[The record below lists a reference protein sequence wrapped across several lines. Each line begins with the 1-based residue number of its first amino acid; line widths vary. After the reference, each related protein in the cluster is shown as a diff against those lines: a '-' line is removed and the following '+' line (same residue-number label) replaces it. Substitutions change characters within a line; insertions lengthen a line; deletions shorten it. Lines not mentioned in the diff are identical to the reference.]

1 MENTQNHEL
10 EDKQSKA
17 FSLRDLLKI
26 RDYRML
32 WFGQIV
38 SDFGD
43 SMTNLA
49 LLLLVNHLTGSTTAL
64 ATMAIVLALPSLTF
78 GLVSGV
84 IIDRFDRKR
93 IMILS
98 DLLRGIFVIGFVLV
112 DSAEKIWILYVIAFI
127 QATIATFFT
136 PARGALI
143 PNIVPKKGL
152 MSANSISQTSRIIFG
167 LLGTGA
173 AGFLIGQF
181 NGYWEIFIIDGVTF
195 FVSLALIAQIRYA
208 HQPGK
213 DKAPISISS
222 IFHELREGIKIT
234 ASNRIL
240 TGTISAFAVTML
252 GLGAVNILLVPLLV
266 DDLQV
271 SETWFA
277 AIEFSQTSAMILAGS
292 LMAVLA
298 SRLKPTKILSFALI
312 GLGFAVALMSLPT
325 NVWHIMAILFLAGL
339 MITPV
344 QAAGSTIIQTAV
356 PDEMRGRTGS
366 ANNALITTAQ
376 LVSMAVAGVLAD
388 AFGAR
393 NVFVIGG
400 ILVAFAGVVALFI
413 FRGVTLAP
421 ISIPTALQE
430 PVEAVE

>member
-1 MENTQNHEL
+1 MENQQKMDI
-10 EDKQSKA
+10 EDKQSKT
-17 FSLRDLLKI
+17 FGLGDLLKI

-78 GLVSGV
+78 GLLSGV
-84 IIDRFDRKR
+84 IIDRFDRKK
-93 IMILS
+93 IMIFS
-98 DLLRGIFVIGFVLV
+98 DLVRALFVLGFVLV
-112 DSAEKIWILYVIAFI
+112 DTADKLWVLYLIGFM
-127 QATIATFFT
+127 QASIATFFT
-136 PARGALI
+136 PARSALI
-143 PNIVPKKGL
+143 PNIVPREGL
-152 MSANSISQTSRIIFG
+152 MSANSISQTSRIVFG

-181 NGYWEIFIIDGVTF
+181 DQYWEIFIIDSVTF
-195 FVSLALIAQIRYA
+195 LVSLALIAQIRYA
-208 HQPGK
+208 HKPGA
-213 DKAPISISS
+213 DKAPINASRVFS
-222 IFHELREGIKIT
+222 ELREGIKIT
-234 ASNRIL
+234 FSSRVL

-252 GLGAVNILLVPLLV
+252 GLGAVNILLVPLLI

-277 AIEFSQTSAMILAGS
+277 AIEFSQTSAMIIAGS

-298 SRLKPTKILSFALI
+298 SRLKPTNILSFALI
-312 GLGFAVALMSLPT
+312 GLGAAVALMALPT
-325 NVWHIMAILFLAGL
+325 AVWHIMVILFLAGL

-344 QAAGSTIIQTAV
+344 QAAGSTIIQTTV

-376 LVSMAVAGVLAD
+376 LISMAAAGLLAD
-388 AFGAR
+388 ALGAR

-400 ILVAFAGVVALFI
+400 GIVALAGFVALLI
-413 FRGVTLAP
+413 FRGIELKP
-421 ISIPTALQE
+421 IEISPIVKA
-430 PVEAVE
+430 EAGD

>member
-1 MENTQNHEL
+1 METTEQKQEIK
-10 EDKQSKA
+10 DKETPPFGLK
-17 FSLRDLLKI
+17 DLLGI

-38 SDFGD
+38 SNFGD
-43 SMTNLA
+43 SMTSLA

-84 IIDRFDRKR
+84 IVDRFDRKK

-98 DLLRGIFVIGFVLV
+98 DLLRAVFVLGFMLV

-127 QATIATFFT
+127 QASIATFFT
-136 PARGALI
+136 PARSALI
-143 PNIVPKKGL
+143 PNIVPKEGL
-152 MSANSISQTSRIIFG
+152 LSANSISQTSRIIFG

-173 AGFLIGQF
+173 AGFLIGQLEE
-181 NGYWEIFIIDGVTF
+181 YWLVFLIDAVTF
-195 FVSLALIAQIRYA
+195 VVSLALIAQIVYA
-208 HQPGK
+208 HKPGANK
-213 DKAPISISS
+213 ETISARAV
-222 IFHELREGIKIT
+222 FGELREGIKIT
-234 ASNRIL
+234 FSNRVL
-240 TGTISAFAVTML
+240 TGAILAFAVTML

-277 AIEFSQTSAMILAGS
+277 AVEFSQTSAMILAGS

-312 GLGFAVALMSLPT
+312 GLGAAVALMSLPT

-376 LVSMAVAGVLAD
+376 LVSMAAAGVLAD

-400 ILVAFAGVVALFI
+400 VVVALAGLVALLI
-413 FRGVTLAP
+413 FRGVELKP
-421 ISIPTALQE
+421 IETSPTAT
-430 PVEAVE
+430 VEAGD

>member
-1 MENTQNHEL
+1 MKNQQNQDI
-10 EDKQSKA
+10 EDKQSKT
-17 FSLRDLLKI
+17 FGLGDLLKI

-43 SMTNLA
+43 SMTSLA

-84 IIDRFDRKR
+84 IIDRFDRKK
-93 IMILS
+93 IMVFS
-98 DLLRGIFVIGFVLV
+98 DLVRALFVVGFVLV
-112 DSAEKIWILYVIAFI
+112 DSAERIWILYLIGFM
-127 QATIATFFT
+127 QASIATFFT
-136 PARGALI
+136 PARSALI
-143 PNIVPKKGL
+143 PNIVPREGL
-152 MSANSISQTSRIIFG
+152 MSANSISQTSRIVFG

-181 NGYWEIFIIDGVTF
+181 DQYWEIFVIDAVTF
-195 FVSLALIAQIRYA
+195 LVSLVLIAQIRYA
-208 HQPGK
+208 HKPGA
-213 DKAPISISS
+213 DKAPISAGRV
-222 IFHELREGIKIT
+222 FGELKEGIRIT
-234 ASNRIL
+234 FSNRIL
-240 TGTISAFAVTML
+240 AGTISAFAVTML
-252 GLGAVNILLVPLLV
+252 GLGAVNILLVPLLI

-271 SETWFA
+271 SEAWFA

-292 LMAVLA
+292 VMAVLA
-298 SRLKPTKILSFALI
+298 SRLKPTNILSFALI
-312 GLGFAVALMSLPT
+312 GLGAAVALMSLPT
-325 NVWHIMAILFLAGL
+325 AVWHIMVILFLAGL

-344 QAAGSTIIQTAV
+344 QAAGSTIIQTTV

-376 LVSMAVAGVLAD
+376 LVSMAAAGMLAD
-388 AFGAR
+388 ALGAR

-400 ILVAFAGVVALFI
+400 VLVALAGVVALFI
-413 FRGVTLAP
+413 FRGIDLKTFELSPA
-421 ISIPTALQE
+421 AKA
-430 PVEAVE
+430 EAGD

>member
-1 MENTQNHEL
+1 MKNQQNQDI
-10 EDKQSKA
+10 EDKQSKT
-17 FSLRDLLKI
+17 FGLGDLLKI

-43 SMTNLA
+43 SMTSLA

-78 GLVSGV
+78 GLLSGV
-84 IIDRFDRKR
+84 IIDRFDRKK
-93 IMILS
+93 IMIFS
-98 DLLRGIFVIGFVLV
+98 DLVRALFVIGFVLV
-112 DSAEKIWILYVIAFI
+112 DSVDKIWILYVIGFM
-127 QATIATFFT
+127 QASIATFFT
-136 PARGALI
+136 PARSALI
-143 PNIVPKKGL
+143 PNIVPREGL
-152 MSANSISQTSRIIFG
+152 MSANSISQTSRIVFG

-181 NGYWEIFIIDGVTF
+181 DQYWEIFAIDSVTF
-195 FVSLALIAQIRYA
+195 LVSLALIAQIRFA
-208 HQPGK
+208 HKPGA
-213 DKAPISISS
+213 DKAPINARRV
-222 IFHELREGIKIT
+222 FGELKEGIKLT
-234 ASNRIL
+234 FSNRVL

-252 GLGAVNILLVPLLV
+252 GLGAVNILLVPLLI

-271 SETWFA
+271 SESWFA

-298 SRLKPTKILSFALI
+298 SRLKPTNILSFALI
-312 GLGFAVALMSLPT
+312 GLGVAVALMSLPT
-325 NVWHIMAILFLAGL
+325 TVWHIMAILFLAGL

-344 QAAGSTIIQTAV
+344 QAAGSTIIQTTV

-376 LVSMAVAGVLAD
+376 LVSMAAAGMLAD

-393 NVFVIGG
+393 NVFVMGG
-400 ILVAFAGVVALFI
+400 VVVALAGVVALFI
-413 FRGVTLAP
+413 FRGVEIKQIDFVPSA
-421 ISIPTALQE
+421 TA
-430 PVEAVE
+430 EAGD